1 MQNHNVAA
9 EFAER
14 VGKAASEDSTP
25 SAPTQP
31 PDLSVG
37 SHNGPAPTEPSSDP
51 TLSQATFIDDSSS
64 IGNSW
69 NKSGHKGPVELGDK
83 LQEAQPVYLY
93 SPVIPNFSAKTM
105 EMPDMYSNVAPNM
118 PTVPIVVHSMMTS
131 RPGTI
136 GNSLA
141 LNEPTPV
148 VSANTNAPSVPVE
161 VYR

>member
-1 MQNHNVAA
+1 MPNHNVAA

-31 PDLSVG
+31 PDLSSG
-37 SHNGPAPTEPSSDP
+37 SHNGPALSEPSSDP
-51 TLSQATFIDDSSS
+51 SLSQATFIDDTSS

-69 NKSGHKGPVELGDK
+69 NKSGPKGPVELGDK
-83 LQEAQPVYLY
+83 LQDAQPVYLY
-93 SPVIPNFSAKTM
+93 SPVISNYSAKNM
-105 EMPDMYSNVAPNM
+105 EMTDMYANVAPNM
-118 PTVPIVVHSMMTS
+118 PAVVVHSMMAP

-148 VSANTNAPSVPVE
+148 VSANTNAPSMPVE
-161 VYR
+161 MYR